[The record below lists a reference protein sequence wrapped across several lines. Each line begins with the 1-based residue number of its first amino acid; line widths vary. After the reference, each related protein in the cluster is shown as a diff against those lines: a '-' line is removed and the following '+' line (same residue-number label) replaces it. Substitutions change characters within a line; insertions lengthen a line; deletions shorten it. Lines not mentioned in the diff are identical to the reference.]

1 VTNLWSS
8 TRLHRHDL
16 RVTDQTDV
24 NGIDQMGETPAVLV
38 LEYVVAQLDQALE
51 LLVDIIGLEIVQR
64 YAHPAFDAEVVTLRA
79 GAVAITLL
87 HPTDVGDRPP
97 FGAPDPRLSQVTF
110 GIPGADGVPQLV
122 ARLNEKGA
130 ATVLTGPGAYLAPQM
145 VNAIFGAAPTFLF
158 TPMPS

>member
-1 VTNLWSS
+1 LV
-8 TRLHRHDL
+8 RQAPYRHDR

-24 NGIDQMGETPAVLV
+24 NGVAGLSETPTVLV

-51 LLVDIIGLEIVQR
+51 LLVDTIGLEIVQR

-79 GAVAITLL
+79 GTVAITLL

-122 ARLNEKGA
+122 ERLNEKGA
-130 ATVLTGPGAYLAPQM
+130 ATVLIGTGAYLAPQM
-145 VNAIFGAAPTFLF
+145 VNAVFGAAPTFLF
-158 TPMPS
+158 TPMQT